1 MTDDVMKGLT
11 QTVTLGPAELDKL
24 IEGQISFFQQQ
35 EKRMPNC
42 VLLGIAVIQILDGA
56 GKLHRDEKTGEAHW
70 RDLKLYIDGDNE
82 VSIACAYNPFID
94 LQKRIIVQEAIV
106 MEIVEIFNLL
116 LRCANSAKENLAAI
130 SYDSSKAEIIQNAA
144 GACGKLDII
153 IGELN
158 AYKTVLEEKEE
169 ENVPTIPFPEEGI
182 PHIDGEVVE

>member
-1 MTDDVMKGLT
+1 
-11 QTVTLGPAELDKL
+11 
-24 IEGQISFFQQQ
+24 
-35 EKRMPNC
+35 
-42 VLLGIAVIQILDGA
+42 
-56 GKLHRDEKTGEAHW
+56 
-70 RDLKLYIDGDNE
+70 
-82 VSIACAYNPFID
+82 
-94 LQKRIIVQEAIV
+94 

-116 LRCANSAKENLAAI
+116 LRCANSAKENLATI
-130 SYDSSKAEIIQNAA
+130 SYDSSKAEIMQNAA